1 MRRPRI
7 TIAALLGIVAFVA
20 VAFAALR
27 EPTDGWDS
35 GVFGVTLT
43 TLLTSVL
50 LAVHHTGERRAYW
63 LGLALFGWAYLVMSL
78 VPTIEARLPT
88 TTFLARL
95 DPLLGARPWINTVS
109 RFIDQQNPSWAR
121 PDARTVSFTPL
132 GDISKGVVFLGDAS
146 TGSPIAV
153 RRGTSGGFVRI
164 GHSLLALILA
174 VVGGSVSRRLYASG
188 CKGRVARPGVTP
200 PLVFGADDA

>member
-35 GVFGVTLT
+35 VVFGVTLT

-50 LAVHHTGERRAYW
+50 LAVHRTADRRAYW
-63 LGLALFGWAYLVMSL
+63 LGLAFFGWAYLVMSL

-88 TTFLARL
+88 TRFLARL
-95 DPLLGARPWINTVS
+95 DPLLGVRPWINTVS
-109 RFIDQQNPSWAR
+109 RFIDHQNPSWSR
-121 PDARTVSFTPL
+121 PDARNVSFTPL
-132 GDISKGVVFLGDAS
+132 GDVSKGVVFLGDAS
-146 TGSPIAV
+146 TGSPIAA
-153 RRGTSGGFVRI
+153 RGGTAGGFVRI
-164 GHSLLALILA
+164 GHSLLALIIAL
-174 VVGGSVSRRLYASG
+174 VGGSISQRLYVSG
-188 CKGRVARPGVTP
+188 RWGRVTRP
-200 PLVFGADDA
+200 